1 MSVETCTPSRIEYV
15 SRESRYGRNVY
26 TLSVQPDVTDREL
39 VEYIKS
45 TRRDHDSFGTYV
57 ERFNGSTA
65 LVSFY
70 TD

>member
-15 SRESRYGRNVY
+15 SRESRYGRNVH
-26 TLSVQPDVTDREL
+26 TLCAQPDVTDREL

-57 ERFNGSTA
+57 ERFNGGTA

>member
-1 MSVETCTPSRIEYV
+1 MSERIEYV
-15 SRESRYGRNVY
+15 GRESRYGRNVH

-39 VEYIKS
+39 VEYIIS

-57 ERFNGSTA
+57 ERFTGGTA
-65 LVSFY
+65 IVSFY

>member
-1 MSVETCTPSRIEYV
+1 MSIEFNTPTRIQYR

-39 VEYIKS
+39 VEYIES
-45 TRRDHDSFGTYV
+45 TRRDHNSFGTYV
-57 ERFNGSTA
+57 ERSASGTA
-65 LVSFY
+65 TVSFY

>member
-1 MSVETCTPSRIEYV
+1 MSIEFNTPTRIQYR
-15 SRESRYGRNVY
+15 SRESRYGRNVH

-39 VEYIKS
+39 VEYIES

-57 ERFNGSTA
+57 ERFNGGTA